1 MSNNFSGEF
10 MKLIVCIT
18 GASGVIYAKRLLEVL
33 KDKNINVSLIISNSA
48 KKIIKEELNIDWEE
62 LKKLASEYYD
72 NDDFFSPI
80 ASGSN
85 KFDAVIV
92 IPCSMKTLS
101 AIANGYS
108 ANLIVRVCDIALKER
123 RKLIIMPREM
133 PLNSIHLEN
142 MLKLSNLG
150 AIIMPPIPAFYNKP
164 KTVDEIV
171 DFVVGRV
178 LDILGIENNLFKRWR
193 GNNGGR

>member
-1 MSNNFSGEF
+1 
-10 MKLIVCIT
+10 MKIIVCIT

-33 KDKNINVSLIISNSA
+33 KDKVEVDLIISKSA
-48 KKIIKEELNIDWEE
+48 KKIIREELNIDWKE
-62 LKKLASEYYD
+62 LIKFATNYYE

-108 ANLIVRVCDIALKER
+108 SNLIVRVCDIALKER

-150 AIIMPPIPAFYNKP
+150 AVIMPPIPAFYHKP
-164 KTVDEIV
+164 KTVDDII

-178 LDILGIENNLFKRWR
+178 LDILGIENNLFKRW
-193 GNNGGR
+193 GE

>member
-1 MSNNFSGEF
+1 
-10 MKLIVCIT
+10 MKKKVVVCIT

-33 KDKNINVSLIISNSA
+33 KNNVNVSLIISNSA
-48 KKIIKEELNIDWEE
+48 KKIITEELNIDWRE
-62 LKKLASEYYD
+62 LKKLADNYYE
-72 NDDFFSPI
+72 NNDFFSPL

-85 KFDAVIV
+85 KFYAVVV

-108 ANLIVRVCDIALKER
+108 SNLIVRVCDIALKER
-123 RKLIIMPREM
+123 RKLILLPREM

-150 AIIMPPIPAFYNKP
+150 AIIMPPCPAFYYKP
-164 KTVDEIV
+164 KNLDDIIN
-171 DFVVGRV
+171 FIVGRI
-178 LDILGIENNLFKRWR
+178 LDILEIENNLFKRWNKEE
-193 GNNGGR
+193 G

>member
-1 MSNNFSGEF
+1 MNADGES
-10 MKLIVCIT
+10 MKIIVCIT

-33 KDKNINVSLIISNSA
+33 RDRVEVVLIISNSA
-48 KKIIKEELNIDWEE
+48 KKIIKEELNIDWKEI
-62 LKKLASEYYD
+62 KKLASNYYN

-92 IPCSMKTLS
+92 VPCSMKTLS
-101 AIANGYS
+101 SIANGYS
-108 ANLIVRVCDIALKER
+108 SNLIVRVCDIALKER

-150 AIIMPPIPAFYNKP
+150 AIIMPPIPAFYHKP
-164 KTVDEIV
+164 KTVDDIV

-178 LDILGIENNLFKRWR
+178 LDLLGIENNLCKRWR
-193 GNNGGR
+193 DS

>member
-1 MSNNFSGEF
+1 
-10 MKLIVCIT
+10 MKIIVCIT

-33 KDKNINVSLIISNSA
+33 KDKVEIDLIISNSA
-48 KKIIKEELNIDWEE
+48 KKIIKEELNIDWKE
-62 LKKLASEYYD
+62 LIKFATNYYEND
-72 NDDFFSPI
+72 NFFSPI

-85 KFDAVIV
+85 KFDVVIV

-108 ANLIVRVCDIALKER
+108 SNLIVRVCDIALKER

-150 AIIMPPIPAFYNKP
+150 AVIMPPIPAFYHKP
-164 KTVDEIV
+164 KNIDDIV
-171 DFVVGRV
+171 NFVVGRV
-178 LDILGIENNLFKRWR
+178 LDILGIENNLFKRW
-193 GNNGGR
+193 GE

>member
-1 MSNNFSGEF
+1 
-10 MKLIVCIT
+10 MKIIVCIT

-33 KDKNINVSLIISNSA
+33 KDKVEVDLIISNSA
-48 KKIIKEELNIDWEE
+48 KKIIRKELNIDWKE
-62 LKKLASEYYD
+62 LIKFATNYYE

-108 ANLIVRVCDIALKER
+108 SNLIVRVCDIALKER

-150 AIIMPPIPAFYNKP
+150 AVIMPPIPAFYHKP
-164 KTVDEIV
+164 KNIDDIV
-171 DFVVGRV
+171 NFVVGRV
-178 LDILGIENNLFKRWR
+178 LDILGIENNLFKRW
-193 GNNGGR
+193 GE

>member
-1 MSNNFSGEF
+1 
-10 MKLIVCIT
+10 MKIIVCIT

-33 KDKNINVSLIISNSA
+33 RDKAEVSLVISNSA
-48 KKIIKEELNIDWEE
+48 KRIIKEELNIDWKD
-62 LKKLASEYYD
+62 LKKLASNYNN
-72 NDDFFSPI
+72 NDDIFSPI

-92 IPCSMKTLS
+92 VPCSMKTLS

-108 ANLIVRVCDIALKER
+108 SNLIVRVCDIALKER
-123 RKLIIMPREM
+123 RRLIIMPREM

-150 AIIMPPIPAFYNKP
+150 AIIMPPIPAFYHKP
-164 KTVDEIV
+164 KTVDDIV

-178 LDILGIENNLFKRWR
+178 LDLLGIENNLYKRWR
-193 GNNGGR
+193 DS

>member
-1 MSNNFSGEF
+1 
-10 MKLIVCIT
+10 MKIIVCIT

-33 KDKNINVSLIISNSA
+33 KDRAEVNLIISNSA
-48 KKIIKEELNIDWEE
+48 KKIIKEELDIDWKEI
-62 LKKLASEYYD
+62 KKLATDYYE
-72 NDDFFSPI
+72 NDDFFSPL

-85 KFDAVIV
+85 KFDAVV
-92 IPCSMKTLS
+92 VVPCSMKTLS

-133 PLNSIHLEN
+133 PFNSIHLEN

-150 AIIMPPIPAFYNKP
+150 AIVMPPIPAFYNKP
-164 KTVDEIV
+164 KNVNDIIN
-171 DFVVGRV
+171 FVVGRV
-178 LDILGIENNLFKRWR
+178 LDILGIDNSLFKRW
-193 GNNGGR
+193 GTV